1 MIFFYFNLLQIINY
15 SIKVNCVFMII
26 LSIKICL
33 MLFKNILINNYRNL
47 NYYNPKIINLYKKL
61 LCLNNFKIIIINN

>member
-1 MIFFYFNLLQIINY
+1 
-15 SIKVNCVFMII
+15 
-26 LSIKICL
+26 